1 MHQSSLE
8 IEDIWSIVKKIR
20 FQSIKNLSL
29 SSSNCYHYGFEH
41 KAFLLKTTAE
51 LEKMLHINSSELV
64 YQNVTE
70 KTLEDAA
77 QVFIYLSFC
86 PGQELLSW
94 KQFFQN
100 LFQNFQAKMMLL
112 NLNRILKNSDES
124 ILKITHS
131 IMNKLTSMLK
141 KQLVTGES
149 TKSETLCK
157 FMTLF
162 RW

>member
-1 MHQSSLE
+1 
-8 IEDIWSIVKKIR
+8 
-20 FQSIKNLSL
+20 
-29 SSSNCYHYGFEH
+29 
-41 KAFLLKTTAE
+41 
-51 LEKMLHINSSELV
+51 MLHINSSEVV

-70 KTLEDAA
+70 KTLEVAA

-149 TKSETLCK
+149 TKSETSCK